1 MSNTVKN
8 DFFFVAR
15 LGVVVGF
22 RVGFAP
28 ACAPRSAR
36 RAPVNVNGRTPT
48 SHDVVARRAARRDG
62 RDGRRHDAALGVARL
77 GARVRET
84 ARDRRARGG
93 DVARSHATHQGE
105 SIYRLGALGEVC
117 DEATGAVV
125 RSGQGESG
133 ERAVERGNAGV
144 EGEGSV
150 SAHAAAGCDTSVFD
164 YACKEVL
171 TGVVGCGDRRAGDA
185 TGKGDDRGDG
195 GDEDADDA
203 DAGGFRI
210 WFVFGGATVSQRD
223 ANGDVSG

>member
-1 MSNTVKN
+1 M
-8 DFFFVAR
+8 
-15 LGVVVGF
+15 
-22 RVGFAP
+22 
-28 ACAPRSAR
+28 
-36 RAPVNVNGRTPT
+36 
-48 SHDVVARRAARRDG
+48 HDVVAAARCAGRRDG

-93 DVARSHATHQGE
+93 DVARSHATDQGE

-117 DEATGAVV
+117 DETTGAFV
-125 RSGQGESG
+125 RSGQGEGG
-133 ERAVERGNAGV
+133 ERAVERGDAGV

-164 YACKEVL
+164 YACKEVF

-185 TGKGDDRGDG
+185 TGKDDDG
-195 GDEDADDA
+195 GDEDAG
-203 DAGGFRI
+203 AGGLRI

-223 ANGDVSG
+223 ANDDVSG

>member
-1 MSNTVKN
+1 MC
-8 DFFFVAR
+8 
-15 LGVVVGF
+15 
-22 RVGFAP
+22 AP
-28 ACAPRSAR
+28 QCAPRAGERERSH
-36 RAPVNVNGRTPT
+36 TQPT
-48 SHDVVARRAARRDG
+48 SHDVVAARRAARRDG

-133 ERAVERGNAGV
+133 ERAVERGDAGV

-164 YACKEVL
+164 YACKEVF

-185 TGKGDDRGDG
+185 TGKGDDG